1 MIINSVITNFRHMG
15 SVITKE
21 TVLQEN
27 IYLKKLSGLEPVD
40 DYDPFWNK
48 LLSFSL
54 KFDDD
59 DE

>member
-1 MIINSVITNFRHMG
+1 MG

-21 TVLQEN
+21 TVLQDN